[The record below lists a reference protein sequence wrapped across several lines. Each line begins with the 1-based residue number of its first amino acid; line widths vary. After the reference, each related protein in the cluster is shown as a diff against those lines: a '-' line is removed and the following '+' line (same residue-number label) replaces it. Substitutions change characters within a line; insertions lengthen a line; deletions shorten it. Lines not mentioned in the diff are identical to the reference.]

1 MPLGTVLMH
10 NYSWSLI
17 PSIVAA
23 NLFEFAIADALVR
36 LHFDKG
42 LDLHPNG
49 VSNDDWLCPLSHMI
63 YSLVC
68 CRTKVPFVSAPPL
81 GRKKEDGHLLG
92 VVSVFQSSLTRLV
105 NHMTMQR

>member
-1 MPLGTVLMH
+1 MH

-63 YSLVC
+63 YSLVAVGQ
-68 CRTKVPFVSAPPL
+68 KFPSFQ
-81 GRKKEDGHLLG
+81 HLP
-92 VVSVFQSSLTRLV
+92 SVEKNKTD
-105 NHMTMQR
+105 TY